1 MVAGRGYIVIVAL
14 AAFRLFLA
22 PGTCRAGETMRHDF
36 LCPAIASEE
45 TERSESHAYAA
56 SGTLS
61 LDDAM
66 AATRKSIYAE
76 ERSPEDIIIAACE
89 TVSKKKRRTE
99 KADDFSGDANAGM
112 NIMTGEAADSIPAK
126 ITEVDTTVVRGG
138 VLTLNSEKLLEEM
151 YRQMQDTVSGK
162 KVKVVKEESATAKE
176 RSRLFKDSLS
186 FVTVTS
192 VSFAIPGFGQLYN
205 KQAWKIPILY
215 GSVGGFITGGVML
228 NKQYKKYDRLY
239 NQAVY
244 NHLPADQTDQLHL
257 KANKY
262 NTQRTLCFAGA
273 AASYLFFVGDAALNY
288 KGAVH
293 NTRKATML
301 SAIFPGAGQIY
312 NKSYWKL
319 PIVWGGMAA
328 FGYVID
334 YNNRGYQR
342 FKKAYNYLTDD
353 DPNTVDEFYGRYD
366 ASVLQNTRDSYRRY
380 RDLGIIML
388 SGFYLLNIIDAHVDA
403 YLRRY
408 EISDDLSLRLEPTM
422 MPAPVTTSRYSSNG
436 MGVSMKINF

>member
-1 MVAGRGYIVIVAL
+1 MFAGRGYIVIVAL
-14 AAFRLFLA
+14 AVLGLLSV
-22 PGTCRAGETMRHDF
+22 PGTCHAGETMRHDL
-36 LCPAIASEE
+36 LCLTMTAEE
-45 TERSESHAYAA
+45 TVVSDSRAGVSA
-56 SGTLS
+56 GRQS

-66 AATRKSIYAE
+66 NSIRKSIYGHD
-76 ERSPEDIIIAACE
+76 RSPEDIVIAACE
-89 TVSKKKRRTE
+89 AVSKKKRR
-99 KADDFSGDANAGM
+99 ADRGGYGGDYAAVDD
-112 NIMTGEAADSIPAK
+112 MTDKEVSDSIDAAG
-126 ITEVDTTVVRGG
+126 IAEVDTTVVRGG
-138 VLTLNSEKLLEEM
+138 VLTLNSEKLLEDM
-151 YRQMQDTVSGK
+151 YRQMQDTLSGK
-162 KVKVVKEESATAKE
+162 KVKVVQEESATAKE

-244 NHLPADQTDQLHL
+244 NRLPAAQTDPLL
-257 KANKY
+257 RKVNKY
-262 NTQRTLCFAGA
+262 NTQRALCFAGA